1 MGEKLEEALEYVK
14 SFYYDEIYAFY
25 NSSINKEKKEE
36 IINDIQK
43 KRNYYIGDLIKSA
56 KEEGFDLKATSSGFA
71 FIPLVDGEA
80 MTEEE
85 FDQF

>member
-1 MGEKLEEALEYVK
+1 MIYKKEKLLY
-14 SFYYDEIYAFY
+14 
-25 NSSINKEKKEE
+25 
-36 IINDIQK
+36 
-43 KRNYYIGDLIKSA
+43 RDLIKSA

-85 FDQF
+85 FDDLEENSKGIFL